1 MLRDELLICPTTG
14 IGNDHVAATGN
25 NNTLDGGAG
34 NDALVAAAG
43 HTGDHVVFQFG
54 FGHDAVQGFS
64 TAGND
69 VVHLESFGL
78 GTFANLQTYMSQ
90 VGNDVLIGF
99 DVGHSLTLQNVALG
113 TLNQNH
119 FDLA

>member
-1 MLRDELLICPTTG
+1 MNSRLLICPTPG

-34 NDALVAAAG
+34 NDAWI
-43 HTGDHVVFQFG
+43 
-54 FGHDAVQGFS
+54 
-64 TAGND
+64 
-69 VVHLESFGL
+69 GL

-90 VGNDVLIGF
+90 VGNDVLISF

>member
-1 MLRDELLICPTTG
+1 M
-14 IGNDHVAATGN
+14 
-25 NNTLDGGAG
+25 
-34 NDALVAAAG
+34 
-43 HTGDHVVFQFG
+43 FQFG

>member
-1 MLRDELLICPTTG
+1 MSANHPTISLIDPSLLLIDKNQSSAEFSCRLTLLPQPSS
-14 IGNDHVAATGN
+14 TGN

-78 GTFANLQTYMSQ
+78 GTFANLQST
-90 VGNDVLIGF
+90 
-99 DVGHSLTLQNVALG
+99 
-113 TLNQNH
+113 
-119 FDLA
+119 

>member
-1 MLRDELLICPTTG
+1 
-14 IGNDHVAATGN
+14 
-25 NNTLDGGAG
+25 
-34 NDALVAAAG
+34 
-43 HTGDHVVFQFG
+43 
-54 FGHDAVQGFS
+54 
-64 TAGND
+64 
-69 VVHLESFGL
+69 
-78 GTFANLQTYMSQ
+78 MSQ